1 MSKDNNKKAP
11 KIRFPGFTD
20 DWEQRKVT
28 DLGEIYIGLVTT
40 MTEHYTDKGHLL
52 IRNSDIKDGYFEFG
66 ENPIY
71 LDEEFSEQN
80 KSRMHQL
87 GDVITVHTGDIGT
100 SAVIGENE
108 VNSIGFA
115 TIVTRPNQ
123 EILDSNYFAT
133 YLNTD
138 THKQWAVSM
147 ATGDGRSNYN
157 LKDYTKLVVP
167 IPEIEEQKKIAACI
181 VNINSLIT
189 LHQRKLE
196 KLKEYKKG
204 MLQKMFPKSGEKVPE
219 VRFPGFDGE
228 WEKDNFSELMSS
240 LQNNTFS
247 RAELVS
253 EDGFARN
260 IHYGDILVKFGEVLD
275 VSKEYLPMIAD
286 KKVLTKFNSSFL
298 RNGDIVIADT
308 AEDSTVGKC
317 SEIVGIEN
325 KNVLAGLHTMPYR
338 PKKKFAPGY
347 LGYYLNSSSYHDQLR
362 PLMQGIKVTSISK
375 SAIRDTYI
383 VFPKTEAEQQ
393 KIGSFFHNLDHLIA
407 LQQKKI
413 ESLKEFKKGCLQQ
426 MFV

>member
-1 MSKDNNKKAP
+1 MKNTKMPA
-11 KIRFPGFTD
+11 IRFKGFND

-138 THKQWAVSM
+138 THKQWAISM

-167 IPEIEEQKKIAACI
+167 IPEIEEQKKIATCI
-181 VNINSLIT
+181 VNLNSLIT

-196 KLKEYKKG
+196 KIKIMKKS
-204 MLQKMFPKSGEKVPE
+204 MLEKMFPRDAESIPKI
-219 VRFPGFDGE
+219 RFDGYTND
-228 WEKDNFSELMSS
+228 WEQRKLGDILIS
-240 LQNNTFS
+240 LQNNTLS
-247 RAELVS
+247 RADLSNEAGV
-253 EDGFARN
+253 AKN
-260 IHYGDILVKFGEVLD
+260 VHYGDVLIKFGEVLD
-275 VSKEYLPMIAD
+275 VSKEKLPMISD
-286 KKVLTKFNSSFL
+286 ESVLSKYKSSFL
-298 RNGDIVIADT
+298 QNGDVIVADT

-317 SEIVGIEN
+317 SEIAGLNDVV
-325 KNVLAGLHTMPYR
+325 VLSGLHTIPYR
-338 PKKKFAPGY
+338 PIEKFASGY
-347 LGYYLNSSSYHDQLR
+347 LGYYLNSSAYHNQLL

-375 SAIRDTYI
+375 SAMQDTDI
-383 VFPKTEAEQQ
+383 VYPKSVEEQG
-393 KIGSFFHNLDHLIA
+393 KIGDYFQSLDHLIT
-407 LQQKKI
+407 LHQRKLEKLKKVKK
-413 ESLKEFKKGCLQQ
+413 SLLEH
-426 MFV
+426 MFPMEK

>member
-1 MSKDNNKKAP
+1 MGKP
-11 KIRFPGFTD
+11 KIRFEGYTD
-20 DWEQRKVT
+20 DWEQRKLGDILISLQNNTLSRADLSNEAGVAKNVHYGDVLIKFGEVLDVSKEKLPMISDESVLSKYKSSFLQNGDVIVADTAEDSTVGKCSEIAGLNDVVVLSGLHTIPYRPIEKFASGYLGYYLNSSAYHNQLLPLMQGIKVTSISKSAMQDTDIVYPKSVEEQGKIGDYFQSLDHLITLHHRKFYLFIEKDIFAWEQRKVT

-138 THKQWAVSM
+138 THKQWAISM

-167 IPEIEEQKKIAACI
+167 IPEIEEQKKIATCI
-181 VNINSLIT
+181 VNLNSLIT
-189 LHQRKLE
+189 LHQRKCDE
-196 KLKEYKKG
+196 FRIIKKY
-204 MLQKMFPKSGEKVPE
+204 MLQ
-219 VRFPGFDGE
+219 
-228 WEKDNFSELMSS
+228 N
-240 LQNNTFS
+240 
-247 RAELVS
+247 
-253 EDGFARN
+253 
-260 IHYGDILVKFGEVLD
+260 
-275 VSKEYLPMIAD
+275 
-286 KKVLTKFNSSFL
+286 
-298 RNGDIVIADT
+298 
-308 AEDSTVGKC
+308 
-317 SEIVGIEN
+317 
-325 KNVLAGLHTMPYR
+325 
-338 PKKKFAPGY
+338 
-347 LGYYLNSSSYHDQLR
+347 
-362 PLMQGIKVTSISK
+362 
-375 SAIRDTYI
+375 
-383 VFPKTEAEQQ
+383 
-393 KIGSFFHNLDHLIA
+393 
-407 LQQKKI
+407 
-413 ESLKEFKKGCLQQ
+413 

>member
-1 MSKDNNKKAP
+1 MSKDNNKKTP
-11 KIRFPGFTD
+11 KVRFPGFND
-20 DWEQRKVT
+20 DWEQRK
-28 DLGEIYIGLVTT
+28 
-40 MTEHYTDKGHLL
+40 
-52 IRNSDIKDGYFEFG
+52 
-66 ENPIY
+66 
-71 LDEEFSEQN
+71 
-80 KSRMHQL
+80 L
-87 GDVITVHTGDIGT
+87 GDVAQEFKSGNSLKADEIDITGDYPVYGGNGLRGYTSTYNHDGEYALIGRQGALCGNMNYSAGKAYFTEHAVVVRADENNDT
-100 SAVIGENE
+100 SFLYYMLDTMNLGQYSDQSAQPGLAVN
-108 VNSIGFA
+108 
-115 TIVTRPNQ
+115 
-123 EILDSNYFAT
+123 
-133 YLNTD
+133 
-138 THKQWAVSM
+138 
-147 ATGDGRSNYN
+147 
-157 LKDYTKLVVP
+157 KLVKLENSFP
-167 IPEIEEQKKIAACI
+167 KKEEQQQIGAYFR
-181 VNINSLIT
+181 SLDHLIT

-204 MLQKMFPKSGEKVPE
+204 MLKKMFPKSGEKVPE

>member
-20 DWEQRKVT
+20 DWEQRKLGKVAKFRQGIQV
-28 DLGEIYIGLVTT
+28 DLEKQYTEEADNRERFIRIIDYTQGTNDIRYIDKIGNANYVDEKDVVVVRYGATAGFIGRGITGIIANNMFTINPSEELNKEFLYTYMKQDKMYNYLNLSNGSSAMPAINFGI
-40 MTEHYTDKGHLL
+40 MTSLNITYP
-52 IRNSDIKDGYFEFG
+52 SVA
-66 ENPIY
+66 
-71 LDEEFSEQN
+71 EQQ
-80 KSRMHQL
+80 K
-87 GDVITVHTGDIGT
+87 IGT
-100 SAVIGENE
+100 YFSN
-108 VNSIGFA
+108 
-115 TIVTRPNQ
+115 
-123 EILDSNYFAT
+123 LD
-133 YLNTD
+133 
-138 THKQWAVSM
+138 H
-147 ATGDGRSNYN
+147 
-157 LKDYTKLVVP
+157 
-167 IPEIEEQKKIAACI
+167 
-181 VNINSLIT
+181 LIT